1 MGPRVQSMAPALHHS
16 RAEVGMADKHERERV
31 QPAQGVGN
39 LNLSNVSVS
48 SLLTPGSQAG
58 WLFTLFPQPFQ
69 SLSNSH
75 TNPHIR
81 HS

>member
-1 MGPRVQSMAPALHHS
+1 MGPRVQSVATALHHS
-16 RAEVGMADKHERERV
+16 RASVGMEDKHERERV
-31 QPAQGVGN
+31 QLAQGVGN

-48 SLLTPGSQAG
+48 SLLTPGSQAVC
-58 WLFTLFPQPFQ
+58 LSILFPQPSR

-75 TNPHIR
+75 TNPRIR